1 VVVIGVCGL
10 PAGGKSAVA
19 KFLEKFGAL
28 RVDADT
34 IARKVLESPEVTA
47 QVVRQF
53 GASVLGTDGKIDRPR
68 LGSIVFGDDESAGAA
83 LRYLESI
90 VHPLTRC
97 DIRIAV
103 EQAMTDRRP
112 VAVLDI
118 PLLFEGGWDAWCD
131 EVWFVDTPRA
141 SNLEFARQRG
151 WDAETLDR
159 RIARQISAGEKRRL
173 STQVVE
179 NRGSLDDLGSTIESW
194 WLRRIGLV
202 DAR

>member
-1 VVVIGVCGL
+1 
-10 PAGGKSAVA
+10 
-19 KFLEKFGAL
+19 
-28 RVDADT
+28 
-34 IARKVLESPEVTA
+34 
-47 QVVRQF
+47 
-53 GASVLGTDGKIDRPR
+53 
-68 LGSIVFGDDESAGAA
+68 
-83 LRYLESI
+83 
-90 VHPLTRC
+90 
-97 DIRIAV
+97 
-103 EQAMTDRRP
+103 MTDRRP

-131 EVWFVDTPRA
+131 EVWFVNTPRA

-173 STQVVE
+173 STQVFE

-194 WLRRIGLV
+194 WRRRIGFV